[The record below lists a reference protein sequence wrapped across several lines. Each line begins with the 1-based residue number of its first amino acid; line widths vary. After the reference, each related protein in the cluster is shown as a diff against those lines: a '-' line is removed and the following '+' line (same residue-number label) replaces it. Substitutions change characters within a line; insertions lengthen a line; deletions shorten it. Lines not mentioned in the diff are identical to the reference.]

1 MDTSKYLDAF
11 IEEARENIHTLN
23 QLLLEL
29 EKGKYSKDGMGKAYR
44 LVHTLKGNANVLG
57 IDHIGDIAHSME
69 DVLDKL
75 KTKDEIP
82 QGDVLDLLFE
92 GSDLVEMMIQEL
104 IEGGAIKT
112 SGEKIVKRLR
122 TLTSEE
128 GGRTKKKKKKRKA
141 KPAKKGSIMNN
152 DQIAQVEEA
161 VKEGDSVLE
170 LKVSLDDKTR
180 FKEGRIFQ
188 LFRNMSKIAN
198 IVTSLPDADS
208 VDDDTIELN
217 VIVTTDEDP
226 TSLSE
231 VASDIKGIKISDI
244 SPLDLF
250 QEEDS
255 EKESEDVKSNS
266 REDDESPLKTKG
278 LTKED
283 TVRVKNRHL
292 DQLLDLVGEIMISDI
307 RVNQIAI
314 DLKHRDLKQVLQN
327 RERLMSELQDTVLRM
342 RMVPVDYIF
351 KRFPRMVRDMAK
363 ERGKDIDFR
372 MMGND
377 MEIDRSLLD
386 DIGDSL
392 VHAVRNAIDHGIES
406 ESVRKKKGKKPRG
419 SLKVSAYREQS
430 NIVIA
435 IEDDGRGMDTKK
447 IASDAISKGVLSK
460 EEIRDL
466 DERQV
471 LSLAFRPGVSTAAKV
486 TEVSGRGVGLDVV
499 KTKIESLS
507 GTVKVETEKDKF
519 TRIIMKL
526 PPSMSIISAML
537 VEVNQEKYG
546 IPLENVNE
554 TTRIPA
560 KDIHE
565 FSKSGVFRLRDE
577 ILPILNV
584 HEQFGGNLES
594 LTEDM
599 PVVIVEKDDAR
610 AGLIV
615 SKLIGQ
621 QEIVVKTMGK
631 ELAGQRYFS
640 GATILGDGRV
650 AMILD
655 VGALI

>member
-23 QLLLEL
+23 QVLLEL
-29 EKGKYSKDGMGKAYR
+29 EKGEYSKEGMGKAYR

-75 KTKDEIP
+75 KEKGEIP

-104 IEGGAIKT
+104 IESGAIKT
-112 SGEKIVKRLR
+112 SGEKIVNRLR
-122 TLTSEE
+122 TLTSHF
-128 GGRTKKKKKKRKA
+128 GGRTKKRKKRKA
-141 KPAKKGSIMNN
+141 KPTKKGSMMNEA
-152 DQIAQVEEA
+152 QMAQVEEA
-161 VKEGDSVLE
+161 IKGGSSVLE
-170 LKVSLDDKTR
+170 LNVSLDDKIR
-180 FKEGRIFQ
+180 FKEGRVFQ
-188 LFRNMSKIAN
+188 LLRNMSNVAN
-198 IVTSLPDADS
+198 IITSLPDADS
-208 VDDDTIELN
+208 VDDDTIELK
-217 VIVTTDEDP
+217 VIVTTEEDA
-226 TSLSE
+226 TNLSE
-231 VASDIKGIKISDI
+231 VANDIKGLRISDI
-244 SPLDLF
+244 SPLELF
-250 QEEDS
+250 QDETDGKKRDDADS
-255 EKESEDVKSNS
+255 KAPKGDASSLKS
-266 REDDESPLKTKG
+266 KG
-278 LTKED
+278 LAKED

-307 RVNQIAI
+307 RVNQISI
-314 DLKHRDLKQVLQN
+314 DLRHRDLKQVLNN

-342 RMVPVDYIF
+342 RMIPVDYIF

-363 ERGKDIDFR
+363 ERGKDIDFK

-419 SLKVSAYREQS
+419 SLTVSAFREQS

-435 IEDDGRGMDTKK
+435 IEDDGRGMDPKK
-447 IASDAISKGVLSK
+447 IATDAISKGVLTK
-460 EEIRDL
+460 EEVRGL

-507 GTVKVETEKDKF
+507 GTVRVETEKDKF
-519 TRIIMKL
+519 TRITMKL

-537 VEVNQEKYG
+537 VEVNEEKYG

-554 TTRIPA
+554 TTKIPL

-565 FSKSGVFRLRDE
+565 FSKSGMFRLRNE

-584 HEQFGGNLES
+584 HEQFGGGTEVM
-594 LTEDM
+594 TEDM
-599 PVVIVEKDDAR
+599 PVVVVEKDDNR

>member
-11 IEEARENIHTLN
+11 IEEARENIQSLN
-23 QLLLEL
+23 QLLLGL
-29 EKGKYSKDGMGKAYR
+29 EKGEYSKEGMGNAYR

-75 KTKDEIP
+75 QEKAEIP
-82 QGDVLDLLFE
+82 QGEVLDLLFE
-92 GSDLVEMMIQEL
+92 GSDLVEIMIQEL
-104 IEGGAIKT
+104 IDGGGIKT
-112 SGEKIVKRLR
+112 SGEKTVRRLR
-122 TLTSEE
+122 SLTSDL
-128 GGRTKKKKKKRKA
+128 GGRTKKRKKRNKRLS
-141 KPAKKGSIMNN
+141 KHEVLLN
-152 DQIAQVEEA
+152 DAQKTQIEEA
-161 VKEGDSVLE
+161 VKGGNSPFE
-170 LKVSLDDKTR
+170 LTVSLDDKVR

-188 LFRNMSKIAN
+188 LLRNLSNIAN
-198 IVTSLPDADS
+198 VITSMPKADS
-208 VDDDTIELN
+208 IDDDTIDLK
-217 VIVTTDEDP
+217 VIVTTEDDDAE
-226 TSLSE
+226 LSE
-231 VASDIKGIKISDI
+231 AINDIKGIKISDI
-244 SPLDLF
+244 SPLEPFWEETEESD
-250 QEEDS
+250 EDS
-255 EKESEDVKSNS
+255 KDTKSFKQI
-266 REDDESPLKTKG
+266 RG
-278 LTKED
+278 LVKED
-283 TVRVKNRHL
+283 TVRVKNIHL

-307 RVNQIAI
+307 RVNQIAL

-363 ERGKDIDFR
+363 ERGKDIDFK

-406 ESVRKKKGKKPRG
+406 ESVRKKMGKKPRG
-419 SLKVSAYREQS
+419 SLTVSAFREQS

-435 IEDDGRGMDTKK
+435 IEDDGRGMNTKK
-447 IASDAISKGVLSK
+447 IASDAISKGELTK
-460 EEIRDL
+460 EEL
-466 DERQV
+466 KEMDERQV
-471 LSLAFRPGVSTAAKV
+471 LALAFRPGVSTAAEV

-537 VEVNQEKYG
+537 VEVNNEKYG

-554 TTRIPA
+554 TTKVPSA
-560 KDIHE
+560 DIHE
-565 FSKSGVFRLRDE
+565 FSNSGMFRLRDE

-584 HEQFGGNLES
+584 HEEFGGNIEILN
-594 LTEDM
+594 EDM
-599 PVVIVEKDDAR
+599 PVVIVEKDENR

-631 ELAGQRYFS
+631 ELAGQRHFS